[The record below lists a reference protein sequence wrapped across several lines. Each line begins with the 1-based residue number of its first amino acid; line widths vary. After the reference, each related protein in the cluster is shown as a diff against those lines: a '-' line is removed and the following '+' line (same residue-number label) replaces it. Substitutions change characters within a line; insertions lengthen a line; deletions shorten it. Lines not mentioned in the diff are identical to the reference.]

1 MTVLLDGASLRLED
15 LVSIASRVQPVAL
28 AAGVRQRM
36 QAHRDVVLEALA
48 RGDQVYGLTTGVA
61 ERKRVRLARSDQA
74 RFNRS
79 LLRNHRMAQGPAAPP
94 EVVRAAMAI
103 LANSFAKGVAG
114 VRPELAELL
123 VTALHEG
130 VEPRVRTLGSVGQAD
145 LGPLADMADWL
156 VDWSGFELAENEGL
170 ALIDTNAFSTACAA
184 LAVAGAEQLLDAL
197 EVGAAL
203 DFEGFA
209 ANVKALHPLVAD
221 VRPSPGLS
229 RSLGNV
235 RRLLAHSVLFE
246 DGVARN
252 LQDPLTFRCVPQ
264 INGAARDAVAY
275 ARSTIERELNSSQG
289 NPIVVLAERVV
300 VSVGNFDPVAMSAA
314 LDFARIGLAPAITSA
329 TERTVK
335 LLQRPFSALAAGL
348 SEHPE
353 TGDDGLAELAVA
365 SQALTAEARLLAQP
379 VSYELAST
387 SKAEGIEDRTTMA
400 PLSARRLGDVCALA
414 ARVISVE
421 LVVAAQ
427 AIDLRRLGRLGDG
440 TQAAYDLVRRLAPP
454 GTGTSLPDDLEA
466 LVAAV
471 RAGTL
476 SSILQQAAPG

>member
-1 MTVLLDGASLRLED
+1 MLDGASLRLAD
-15 LVSIASRVQPVAL
+15 LVSIASNRQSVAL
-28 AAGVRQRM
+28 AAGVRQQM
-36 QAHRDVVLEALA
+36 QAHRDVVIEALA

-79 LLRNHRMAQGPAAPP
+79 LLRNHRMAQGPPAPL

-130 VEPRVRTLGSVGQAD
+130 VEPLVRTLGSVGQAD

-156 VDWSGFELAENEGL
+156 VEWSGLELAENEGL

-184 LAVAGAEQLLDAL
+184 LAVARTEQLLDGL
-197 EVGAAL
+197 EVAAAL

-209 ANVKALHPLVAD
+209 ANVKALHPVVAE
-221 VRPSPGLS
+221 VRPSPGLA
-229 RSLGNV
+229 RTLGNV
-235 RRLLAHSVLFE
+235 RRLLAGSVLFD

-275 ARSTIERELNSSQG
+275 TKATVERELNASQG
-289 NPIVVLAERVV
+289 NPI
-300 VSVGNFDPVAMSAA
+300 DPVAMSAA
-314 LDFARIGLAPAITSA
+314 VDFARIGLAPAITSA

-353 TGDDGLAELAVA
+353 TGDDGLAELAVV
-365 SQALTAEARLLAQP
+365 SQAVAAEARLLAQP

-400 PLSARRLGDVCALA
+400 PLSARRLEEVCELA
-414 ARVISVE
+414 ARVIAVE

-427 AIDLRRLGRLGDG
+427 AVDLRRLGPLGGG
-440 TQAAYDLVRRLAPP
+440 TQAAYDLVRLLAPP
-454 GTGTSLPDDLEA
+454 GTGTSLPDDLEP
-466 LVAAV
+466 LVEAV
-471 RAGTL
+471 RAGEL
-476 SSILQQAAPG
+476 SSILHQVAPP